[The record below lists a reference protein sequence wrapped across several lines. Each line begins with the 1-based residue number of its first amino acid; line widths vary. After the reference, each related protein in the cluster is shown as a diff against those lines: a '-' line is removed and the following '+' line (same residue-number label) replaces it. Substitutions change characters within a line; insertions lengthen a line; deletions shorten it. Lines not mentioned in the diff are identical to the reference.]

1 MFLIRADGNA
11 KIGAGHLMRC
21 LTIADELHRYVDS
34 GEILFLCAD
43 EQSAQLAQDRGY
55 EAFVLGSDPY
65 GSIPHGSTSDEGNSY
80 GSTSYGSTS
89 DGKNPF
95 GSSSYDMEAE
105 LPAWSGVPGI
115 HEGTNSILVDSYFVT
130 EHYLREIKKYGV
142 VSLLDDM
149 GTERF
154 PVDRIINYNAFA
166 DREQYESLYKGSET
180 GLVLG
185 SAYVPVRPQFRGS
198 TYRVRVKAENI
209 LITTGGGDID
219 NIAGQILKKV
229 REAAAAAGAENGD
242 GIDEKLNYHLI
253 IGRFNP
259 HFEEMQALERSSD
272 NIHIYHD
279 VQNMAELMSRC
290 DLAVTAGGSTVY
302 ELAAIG
308 VPFICFS
315 YAENQERIADFFHTE
330 EIAFCAGKYHKDPE
344 PVLERIAEQTMALVQ
359 DHEKRCRCFCRE
371 RRLTDGMGARRL
383 AEILR
388 ASSR

>member
-55 EAFVLGSDPY
+55 DAFVLEITPLGGDLHGSNPY
-65 GSIPHGSTSDEGNSY
+65 GSSP
-80 GSTSYGSTS
+80 
-89 DGKNPF
+89 
-95 GSSSYDMEAE
+95 YDMEAE
-105 LPAWSGVPGI
+105 LPAWSSVPGI
-115 HEGTNSILVDSYFVT
+115 HKEANSILVDSYFVT
-130 EHYLREIKKYGV
+130 ERYLREIRKYGV

-149 GTERF
+149 GTECF

-166 DREQYESLYKGSET
+166 DREQYESLYKGLET
-180 GLVLG
+180 ELVLG

-198 TYRVRVKAENI
+198 SYRVREKAESI

-229 REAAAAAGAENGD
+229 REAAGAENED
-242 GIDEKLNYHLI
+242 AIDEVLNYHLI

-259 HFEEMQALERSSD
+259 HFEEMQALERSSG

-279 VQNMAELMSRC
+279 VKDMAELMRRC

-315 YAENQERIADFFHTE
+315 YAENQERIVDFFHTT
-330 EIAFCAGKYHKDPE
+330 EIAFSAGKYHKDPE
-344 PVLERIAEQTMALVQ
+344 AVLERIAEQTMALVQ
-359 DHEKRCRCFCRE
+359 NHGKRYRCFCRE
-371 RRLTDGMGARRL
+371 RKLTDGMGAERL
-383 AEILR
+383 AEILS
-388 ASSR
+388 ASCR